1 MPVVKLPAAG
11 GCGRQVGHTA
21 GGICTGAGDGACPA
35 GADVY
40 GHGVVDVLDKLC
52 LKFQVAVYG
61 ELTRIDGAAV

>member
-11 GCGRQVGHTA
+11 GCGRQVGHSA
-21 GGICTGAGDGACPA
+21 GGICTGAGDGACPT

-52 LKFQVAVYG
+52 LQGDIMVNCD
-61 ELTRIDGAAV
+61 LTGVDGAAV